1 MEEIIEAWKEII
13 NGNPDQ
19 GVYNYENVNVVFS
32 ADGVVNIYDCTGEN
46 PYGRYKMPRTEEA
59 LVTFLEKINE
69 KVGQLIDNNQF
80 ICGKCGQTADF
91 PEAVRDK
98 YGNPICEVCSN
109 GGDIRKEKEKT
120 KKKDPLEKIES
131 SPDESSAPQQTLNR
145 AIQLLQ
151 NNGYVVHKKVEQ
163 YKVVYRDTESN
174 REGIS
179 SHFYRS
185 KEEFISNNPKKE
197 FIEFVK
203 SLKKTDS
210 EPL

>member
-98 YGNPICEVCSN
+98 YGNPICEVCAN

-120 KKKDPLEKIES
+120 KKKDPLVS
-131 SPDESSAPQQTLNR
+131 
-145 AIQLLQ
+145 
-151 NNGYVVHKKVEQ
+151 
-163 YKVVYRDTESN
+163 
-174 REGIS
+174 
-179 SHFYRS
+179 
-185 KEEFISNNPKKE
+185 
-197 FIEFVK
+197 
-203 SLKKTDS
+203 
-210 EPL
+210 